1 MKHNWLKTH
10 GRRRLKCMAVAL
22 HDTGLRGSALLARFV
37 ELVPRWKLEFD
48 GPISD
53 NAVLQRADKGR
64 RYVTE
69 WPENNP
75 LTAPH
80 WKAAVRDVRRGRCTF
95 DFEAARAR
103 LGDGP
108 AQPRR

>member
-1 MKHNWLKTH
+1 MKHNWLKTPA
-10 GRRRLKCMAVAL
+10 RAYLKCLAVAL
-22 HDTGLRGSALLARFV
+22 YDTGLRGEKLLARFRKI
-37 ELVPRWKLEFD
+37 VPDWKKQFEAD

-53 NAVLQRADKGR
+53 NAVVQRADKGR
-64 RYVTE
+64 RYETE

-80 WKAAVRDVRRGRCTF
+80 WRRAVRDTRSGRCTF

-103 LGDGP
+103 SK
-108 AQPRR
+108 AAA